1 MAKKSKIIHNNAV
14 NFLILKCQKKRKF
27 LSQVIKSKTS
37 SLEEKISALKFFAK
51 KRSSSLTRYK
61 NRCNITGYSRSYMR
75 DFGISKKVFYDYVSI
90 GVICGV
96 KKSN

>member
-1 MAKKSKIIHNNAV
+1 MAKKSKIIHNNYV
-14 NFLILKCQKKRKF
+14 NNLVTKLKDKRTF
-27 LSQVIKSKTS
+27 LSKVIKSEAS
-37 SLEEKISALKFFAK
+37 SLSEKMSALKFFTK
-51 KRSSSLTRYK
+51 NRSSSSTRYK

-75 DFGISKKVFYDYVSI
+75 NFGISKKVFYDYVSI